1 MRSSSSDQAG
11 RSCVPHYLGDLLGV
25 TGLLL
30 LLPLLLLVF
39 PPLAR
44 EDVGAW
50 VFLVPAFLAASAG
63 MLLKTLFPRGTPTL
77 KEALVITGLGWLLI
91 SAAGSL
97 PFVLGLHKAPVDALF
112 ESVSGFT
119 TTGITIFEGLD
130 EMPAS
135 ILLWRSLIQWLGGL
149 GILTF
154 FLAVS
159 VGGGGAAASL
169 FGAEGHKVE
178 LPRPVPGIHHTV
190 KILWGIYTLF
200 TAACFLAFLAGGMTP
215 FDALNHC
222 LTCLST
228 GGFSTHDESIAFFAS
243 HGYRHSVFIEYA
255 ASFFMLLGGMNFLL
269 HYKVLS
275 GDPAALFRDFEARRF
290 FLVLAG
296 AVLILTGDHLLH
308 VSGKVPVT
316 LEEAHE
322 TFRAALFQASSLIT
336 STGYATKDI
345 NAPFFP
351 ALSRQVFFL
360 LMIVGGCV
368 GSTAGGI
375 KIFRAGVLA
384 RLFRSRIFKA
394 TSPQGT
400 VAPVV
405 VNGKILPEGEI
416 LRIAALFFAWLLLIV
431 LGAGITAAFSDLDPW
446 QSLSGMT
453 SAVGNMG
460 PFYFSVHKMAGL
472 SPVIK
477 LTYVFGMLA
486 GRLEIIPVAILFTRA
501 AWRR

>member
-1 MRSSSSDQAG
+1 MRSSSADNPG
-11 RSCVPHYLGDLLGV
+11 RSCVPHFLGDLLGV

-39 PPLAR
+39 PPLPR
-44 EDVGAW
+44 EDVSPL
-50 VFLVPAFLAASAG
+50 VFLGPAALAFGAG
-63 MLLKTLFPRGTPTL
+63 LALKALFPKGTPTL
-77 KEALVITGLGWLLI
+77 KEAMVVTGLGWLFI
-91 SAAGSL
+91 SAAGCL
-97 PFVLGLHKAPVDALF
+97 PFVFGLHKGPVDALF

-119 TTGITIFEGLD
+119 TTGITVFEGLD
-130 EMPAS
+130 RMPAS
-135 ILLWRSLIQWLGGL
+135 VLFWRSLIQWLGGL

-159 VGGGGAAASL
+159 AGGGGAAAAL
-169 FGAEGHKVE
+169 FGAEGHKVD
-178 LPRPVPGIHHTV
+178 LPRPVPGIFHTV

-200 TAACFLAFLAGGMTP
+200 TAACFLAFLAGGMSP

-228 GGFSTHDESIAFFAS
+228 GGFSTHDESLAFFAS
-243 HGYRHSVFIEYA
+243 HHFPHAVFLEYA
-255 ASFFMLLGGMNFLL
+255 AAFFMLLGGMNFLL

-275 GDPAALFRDFEARRF
+275 GRPGELFKDFEARRF
-290 FLVLAG
+290 FLILAG
-296 AVLILTGDHLLH
+296 ATLLLTGDHLLH
-308 VSGKVPVT
+308 FLSGTPISFHEVG
-316 LEEAHE
+316 E
-322 TFRAALFQASSLIT
+322 TFRAALFQVSSLIT
-336 STGYATKDI
+336 STGFATKDI
-345 NAPFFP
+345 NSPFFP
-351 ALSRQVFFL
+351 ALSKQVFFL

-375 KIFRAGVLA
+375 KVLRAGVLA
-384 RLFRSRIFKA
+384 RLFRTRLFKMTA
-394 TSPQGT
+394 PKGS
-400 VAPVV
+400 VAPLVI
-405 VNGKILPEGEI
+405 NGKVFPEGEI
-416 LRIAALFFAWLLLIV
+416 LRISAIVFAWLGLIA
-431 LGAGITAAFSDLDPW
+431 LGAGITAAFSDLDAW

-486 GRLEIIPVAILFTRA
+486 GRLEILPVAVLFTRG
-501 AWRR
+501 AWKR

>member
-1 MRSSSSDQAG
+1 MRSRPPTNKD
-11 RSCVPHYLGDLLGV
+11 RSCVPHFLGDLLGV

-30 LLPLLLLVF
+30 LLPLLFLVF
-39 PPLAR
+39 PPLPR
-44 EDVGAW
+44 EDVSPL
-50 VFLVPAFLAASAG
+50 VFLGPAGLAFG
-63 MLLKTLFPRGTPTL
+63 TGLVLKALFPRGTPTL
-77 KEALVITGLGWLLI
+77 KEAMVITGLGWLLI
-91 SAAGSL
+91 SAAGAL
-97 PFVLGLHKAPVDALF
+97 PFVFGLHKSLVDALF

-119 TTGITIFEGLD
+119 TTGITVFEGLD
-130 EMPAS
+130 VMPAS
-135 ILLWRSLIQWLGGL
+135 VLFWRSLIQWLGGL

-169 FGAEGHKVE
+169 FGAEGHKVD
-178 LPRPVPGIHHTV
+178 LPRPVPGIFHTV

-200 TAACFLAFLAGGMTP
+200 TAACFLAFLAGGMSP
-215 FDALNHC
+215 FDSLNHC

-228 GGFSTHDESIAFFAS
+228 GGFSTHDESLAFFAN
-243 HGYRHSVFIEYA
+243 HGYGHPVFLEYA

-275 GDPAALFRDFEARRF
+275 GRPGELFKDFEARRF
-290 FLVLAG
+290 FLILAG
-296 AVLILTGDHLLH
+296 ATLILTGDHLFHFLSRAPLSLQD
-308 VSGKVPVT
+308 V
-316 LEEAHE
+316 HE
-322 TFRAALFQASSLIT
+322 TFRAALFQTSSLIT

-345 NAPFFP
+345 NSPFFP
-351 ALSRQVFFL
+351 ALSKQVFFL
-360 LMIVGGCV
+360 LMVVGGCV

-375 KIFRAGVLA
+375 KVFRAGVLA
-384 RLFRSRIFKA
+384 RLFRTRLLRMTAPK
-394 TSPQGT
+394 GT
-400 VAPVV
+400 VTPVV
-405 VNGKILPEGEI
+405 INGKVLPEGEI
-416 LRIAALFFAWLLLIV
+416 LRISAIVFAWLGLIA
-431 LGAGITAAFSDLDPW
+431 LGGAVTAAFSDLDAW

-486 GRLEIIPVAILFTRA
+486 GRLEILPVAVLFTRA
-501 AWRR
+501 AWKR